1 MYHAHSRTLVI
12 PVCFL
17 IFLSVLTGCAS
28 KPAAPA
34 ASSADITRTMGQ
46 LNVAYGASVKL
57 PLDGRLVQI
66 GNAGL
71 PPVFGPDT
79 LVFNVT
85 HQYWLDGG
93 KQAFGNYQLILS
105 GVQPIPAL
113 QSVSGST
120 VIEKGTVIGTA
131 TESPVQVN
139 LRCRTIDL
147 FLCDSA
153 QNIPELVNGWYYF
166 GVGMLMSGSPKF
178 LNYQPV
184 TSAKDEIPFWDFP
197 ESLEQMSQRGRSEYE
212 AKAKGEVVSRYPD
225 FQICFETTLDRYPST
240 DLRLS
245 TNVSPAERL
254 MLART
259 YSNCPYYLSVDFDGV
274 PMQLFFQDGFDQ
286 YLKDE
291 YTLGDP
297 IWLYLQVS
305 EFINGEL
312 IGYVRDF
319 TLKSPVETV
328 LERQER
334 LLAAMDELDSA
345 E

>member
-1 MYHAHSRTLVI
+1 MKKSFFIFAFLILIIELTSCASTPVAPDSSVAAPVI
-12 PVCFL
+12 PV
-17 IFLSVLTGCAS
+17 
-28 KPAAPA
+28 
-34 ASSADITRTMGQ
+34 DINRTMGQ
-46 LNVAYGASVKL
+46 LNVTVGDTVKL
-57 PLDGRLVQI
+57 PLAGRLVQI
-66 GNAGL
+66 GNDGL
-71 PPVFGPDT
+71 PPSFGPDT

-93 KQAFGNYQLILS
+93 AQAFGNYQLIMS
-105 GVQPIPAL
+105 GVQPDSEL
-113 QSVSGST
+113 QSVSSST
-120 VIEKGTVIGTA
+120 LINQGTVIGIA

-147 FLCDSA
+147 FLCDAA

-184 TSAKDEIPFWDFP
+184 TSAADEIQFYDYP
-197 ESLEQMSQRGRSEYE
+197 ESLDAMSQQCRSRYE
-212 AKAKGEVVSRYPD
+212 EKNQGDVVSRYPD
-225 FQICFETTLDRYPST
+225 FQICLETTLDRYPST

-245 TNVSPAERL
+245 TAISPSERL
-254 MLART
+254 ILTRT
-259 YSNCPYYLSVDFDGV
+259 YSGCPYYLSIDFDGIPV
-274 PMQLFFQDGFDQ
+274 QLFFQQGFDQ
-286 YLKDE
+286 YLAEE

-297 IWLYLQVS
+297 IWLYLQVN

-319 TLKSPVETV
+319 TLNSPMETV
-328 LERQER
+328 LQRQER
-334 LLAAMDELDSA
+334 LLAAMKELDA